1 MDQISNSDSS
11 LAPTPLTGKA
21 AKAAMASG
29 KAGAFDALFAG
40 MTVKAVAPGAMMLTD
55 APVAEEGL
63 PEEIIAR
70 LAAPAKATAT
80 VMSPTVMPEFAKAAS
95 VEELAIPEAE
105 QMLVA
110 QAEPLDS
117 ETVGTADVV
126 TQDPTATVLQATE
139 DTAEAELIVAPLA
152 EPSQKHI
159 DAKPVET
166 NAKAVE
172 ANPVGKPKTHL
183 EAPTDAAPVVVAAA
197 LAPAAAPAP
206 RVATKAKA
214 EAPVVA
220 AATAQVAKQVK
231 HAGKDEPA
239 ETPVN
244 KQAEHARDVAK
255 PRVFEAAPQAT
266 VASKKAVSVTPRA
279 VVAEKAAQ
287 AAPIA
292 AETVQAPTP
301 SPLPQ
306 GAPQAAPVQSVFQPV
321 QTASFEAAFTE
332 AVSQDIPQI
341 DTRDADWL
349 DTVTALIDDAAQVGS
364 QEIDL
369 ALTPETLGAMK
380 VRLEIRDGAAQVS
393 IVTENPEAA
402 RLLNQHEQQLS
413 ELLERR
419 GLSLGQHEAG
429 SQQQRNQEGRQNANA
444 ANRNFAENSNDT
456 SDQTA
461 SRTSSADGRLNIVA

>member
-40 MTVKAVAPGAMMLTD
+40 MTVKAVTPGAMMLAD
-55 APVAEEGL
+55 AHVAEEGL

-70 LAAPAKATAT
+70 LATPAKATAT

-95 VEELAIPEAE
+95 VENLAVPEAE

-110 QAEPLDS
+110 QAEPLDI
-117 ETVGTADVV
+117 ETVGTTDVV
-126 TQDPTATVLQATE
+126 TQDPTVPVLQATGE
-139 DTAEAELIVAPLA
+139 TAEAELIVAPLA

-172 ANPVGKPKTHL
+172 ANLVDKPKTHQ
-183 EAPTDAAPVVVAAA
+183 EAPTDAAPIVVAAA
-197 LAPAAAPAP
+197 LAPAAAPAQ
-206 RVATKAKA
+206 RVANKAKA

-220 AATAQVAKQVK
+220 AATAQSAKQVK

-244 KQAEHARDVAK
+244 KQAEPARDVAK
-255 PRVFEAAPQAT
+255 PRMFEAAPQAT
-266 VASKKAVSVTPRA
+266 VASKKAVSVTPA

-292 AETVQAPTP
+292 AETVQAPTS

-306 GAPQAAPVQSVFQPV
+306 GAPQATPVQSVVQPV

-419 GLSLGQHEAG
+419 GLSLGQHDAG

-444 ANRNFAENSNDT
+444 ANRHFAENSNDT